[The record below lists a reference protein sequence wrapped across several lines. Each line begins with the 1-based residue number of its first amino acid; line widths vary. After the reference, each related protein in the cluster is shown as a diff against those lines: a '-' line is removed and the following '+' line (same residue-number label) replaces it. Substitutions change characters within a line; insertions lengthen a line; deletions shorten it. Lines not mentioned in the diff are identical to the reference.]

1 LPRSIRYSTDRFF
14 FGFAID
20 PSKISSCSGA
30 RLKIG
35 ILAVQGDFA
44 AHAKM
49 LADLGADT
57 VEVRTPADLE
67 GCDGL
72 ILPGGESTTQLQF
85 LQEEGLDKAIGKF
98 VATQRPV
105 FGTCAGAIL
114 LASDVKNPKQDSL
127 GLLDMTVLRNGYGRQ
142 VHSDVVTG
150 KTTLHDEPLEMV
162 FIRAPIFERIGK
174 GIEVLAEYAD
184 KPALVQKGNV
194 MAAAFHPELTSDT
207 TVHRR
212 FIELAK
218 AAIQSNVHAPRP
230 PAKKEKSKPA
240 KPKRKR

>member
-1 LPRSIRYSTDRFF
+1 
-14 FGFAID
+14 
-20 PSKISSCSGA
+20 
-30 RLKIG
+30 LKIG

-44 AHAKM
+44 AHARM
-49 LADLGADT
+49 LAALGAET

-85 LQEEGLDKAIGKF
+85 LQEEGLEKAIRKF
-98 VATQRPV
+98 VADQRPV

-114 LASDVKNPKQDSL
+114 LATDVKNPQQDSL
-127 GLLDMTVLRNGYGRQ
+127 GLLDMSVLRNGYGRQ
-142 VHSDVVTG
+142 MQSDVVTG
-150 KTTLHDEPLEMV
+150 TTTLHDEPLEMV

-174 GIEVLAEYAD
+174 GIEVLAEYAG
-184 KPALVQKGNV
+184 KPALVQKANI

-212 FIELAK
+212 FLEMAN
-218 AAIQSNVHAPRP
+218 AATQSNESSSRRAP
-230 PAKKEKSKPA
+230 KKPSSKPA
-240 KPKRKR
+240 KSRRKR